1 MYGLT
6 WIKDKVDSEK
16 YEITDYKEICGNE
29 LKIPEDIKEV
39 KIKKIGNNAFSKKGL
54 TTVVMPRTVTTIGN
68 NVFDNNTGLESITIN
83 GKSNSSEF
91 DKLGTN
97 WNGTCTNI
105 IYSK

>member
-1 MYGLT
+1 
-6 WIKDKVDSEK
+6 
-16 YEITDYKEICGNE
+16 
-29 LKIPEDIKEV
+29 
-39 KIKKIGNNAFSKKGL
+39 
-54 TTVVMPRTVTTIGN
+54 MPRTVTTIGN

-91 DKLGTN
+91 DKLGPN